1 MKRKLA
7 DIPFAP
13 RSWPFFYGW
22 AIVATSTFAIIASI
36 PGQTMGVGVFTD
48 YLIDA
53 LGVTR
58 EQLSRAYMFGTLIS
72 GMILPFAGRLIDR
85 FGVRVMA
92 IVASVGL
99 AISLLATSLSDHIVR
114 NLSVHVVDTYLVYLV
129 MTVITLCFL
138 MLRFFGQGNLTMIGR
153 VAMGKWFNHRRGLAT
168 AISGVFVTFG
178 FSGAPLFLD
187 YLIESFGWRGTYVI
201 LASAIGIGMST
212 IAWIFYRDNPEQCA
226 LVMDGIT
233 DEKWLSKQTENAHR
247 IKKEFTRAEAV
258 RTLTFWS
265 FTLGLATFGLVITAV
280 TFHLTSLGEEMQ
292 RTRAQTLAIFWPM
305 SMIGVAARFSS
316 SWLSDRTAIKLKWLL
331 IVMMIAETVGTVGLL
346 FFSSNVGWVM
356 TAVGYG
362 ITSGLMGALL
372 NIAWPRFF
380 GREHLGAISG
390 LEMSVLVLASA
401 IGPWMFS
408 IARNYTGNYKAAI
421 IICALMPAAIIISA
435 LKADNPQ
442 HNC

>member
-1 MKRKLA
+1 MKQNLA
-7 DIPFAP
+7 DIPFAA
-13 RSWPFFYGW
+13 RRWPFFYGW

-53 LGVTR
+53 LGVSR
-58 EQLSRAYMFGTLIS
+58 GQLSLAYMFGTLIS

-85 FGVRVMA
+85 FGVRVVAM
-92 IVASVGL
+92 IASVGL
-99 AISLLATSLSDHIVR
+99 AVSLLATSLSDRIVGT
-114 NLSVHVVDTYLVYLV
+114 LSVYVVEGFLVYLA

-138 MLRFFGQGNLTMIGR
+138 MIRFFGQGTLTMVGR

-187 YLIESFGWRGTYVI
+187 YLIESFGWRGAYVV
-201 LASAIGIGMST
+201 LAGSIGIGMSI
-212 IAWIFYRDNPEQCA
+212 IAWIFYRDNPEQCG
-226 LVMDGIT
+226 LVMDGVT
-233 DEKWLSKQTENAHR
+233 DKGWLDKQAEKAHQIR
-247 IKKEFTRAEAV
+247 KEFTRSEAV
-258 RTLTFWS
+258 RTLTFWA
-265 FTLGLATFGLVITAV
+265 FTLGMATFGLVITAV
-280 TFHLTSLGEEMQ
+280 TFHLTSLGEEMG
-292 RTRAQTLAIFWPM
+292 RSRAVTLAIFWPM
-305 SMIGVAARFSS
+305 SLIGVGVRFTS
-316 SWLSDRTAIKLKWLL
+316 SWLSDRTAIPLKWLL
-331 IVMMIAETVGTVGLL
+331 VVMMIAEMVGTVGLL
-346 FFSSNVGWVM
+346 FFDSTLGWVM
-356 TAVGYG
+356 VAVGYG

-390 LEMSVLVLASA
+390 LEMSVLVWASA
-401 IGPWMFS
+401 VGPWIFS
-408 IARNYTGNYKAAI
+408 VARNFTGNYKAAI
-421 IICALMPAAIIISA
+421 IICALMPAAVIISA